1 MFADTVDATALVAEK
16 KFEALRTSVPRY
28 LVMSALAGAYVGL
41 GIALIFA
48 LGAPLSDESK
58 KRITAFS
65 HQRLAEMI
73 PDRID
78 TSARLANFGLPSL
91 MICGTNDARFEGM
104 RRFAATRDCYRF
116 VPVQDAD
123 HLQAWFRSDR
133 IVSEIQGFVR
143 TVSA

>member
-1 MFADTVDATALVAEK
+1 STSSLGGGIVGGGHPFSEDASGIRGLSP
-16 KFEALRTSVPRY
+16 EALMGY
-28 LVMSALAGAYVGL
+28 WE
-41 GIALIFA
+41 A

-65 HQRLAEMI
+65 HQRLADMI